1 MNFISLPFFLL
12 GFLNSLTEIL
22 SDQISVDV
30 YAVIALAIS
39 TDSIIHLRY
48 PDFFETGD
56 LATHKILN
64 HTFYPRTKPRYE
76 TTLLY
81 ARASHPDDFI
91 NQLLVAKTN
100 EKAVIQFVANH
111 YTFLANIE
119 NCHQPIIGAEVTGK
133 ICCIQ
138 Q

>member
-1 MNFISLPFFLL
+1 MHMNFISLPFFLL

-91 NQLLVAKTN
+91 NQLLVIVSS
-100 EKAVIQFVANH
+100 E
-111 YTFLANIE
+111 
-119 NCHQPIIGAEVTGK
+119 
-133 ICCIQ
+133 
-138 Q
+138 